1 MTLKLER
8 KYTSD
13 DMWLVFFLGVA
24 VGVATAVVLVLLDL
38 KPTGACL

>member
-1 MTLKLER
+1 MKLER

-13 DMWLVFFLGVA
+13 DMWLVFFLGIA
-24 VGVATAVVLVLLDL
+24 AGMALAIVLVLLDL